1 MSVLDLEVLVKLSMA
16 SSTKVVFMPNT
27 SVDNRNMK
35 MSMLEEEEEARML
48 RMASLGPD
56 WEKGL
61 ISIITT
67 ALAAWYVVV
76 VFRLHG
82 EDFLSSFDLSRT
94 LANRYK

>member
-35 MSMLEEEEEARML
+35 MSMLEEEARML

-61 ISIITT
+61 ISFITT

-82 EDFLSSFDLSRT
+82 EDFLSSFDLSRFIG
-94 LANRYK
+94 K

>member
-35 MSMLEEEEEARML
+35 MSMLEEEARML

-61 ISIITT
+61 ISFITT

>member
-1 MSVLDLEVLVKLSMA
+1 MLYHERGGQQVLGLKPKANNPILSLTA
-16 SSTKVVFMPNT
+16 
-27 SVDNRNMK
+27 
-35 MSMLEEEEEARML
+35 MLEEEEARML

-82 EDFLSSFDLSRT
+82 EDFLSSFDLLS
-94 LANRYK
+94 LIHI

>member
-35 MSMLEEEEEARML
+35 MSMLEEEARML